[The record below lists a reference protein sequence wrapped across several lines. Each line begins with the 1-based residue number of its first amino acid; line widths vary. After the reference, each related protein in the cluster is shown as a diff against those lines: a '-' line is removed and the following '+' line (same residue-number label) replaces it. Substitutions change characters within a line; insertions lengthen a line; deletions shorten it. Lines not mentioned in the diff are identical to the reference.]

1 VPNHINVRAAHR
13 ELNHQIAPATG
24 SPSASARERASV
36 SANHDAS
43 SAEAA
48 EGTAALVE
56 RLDVMHGLCAVPE
69 AHAIRIPCWASCGP
83 LPVVSSRAD
92 LTVSLEEGSVPMP
105 QTGGSND
112 EGAQRE
118 PFELNTN
125 VAQSARVYDYWLGGK
140 DNFPADRGLGDAIA
154 DQVPTIRT
162 QVRGQ
167 RAFLGRAVRYLAG
180 EAGIRQ
186 FLDIGTG
193 IPTAGNVHDVAQKL
207 APESRVLYVDND
219 PIVLAHSRALVPSSP
234 KGRVAFILADLR
246 DPEAVLADP
255 ALAETLNLTEPVGLV
270 LIGIM
275 PHLRDADDPRRIVTT
290 LVDAL
295 ASGSYLVLSQTT
307 PDFDPEAMRGL
318 AEVSERGGIPNV
330 PRTLADT
337 EPFFAGL
344 ELVEPGLVPLAA
356 WRPDPGTQEDP
367 RSVYAYGAVAR
378 KP

>member
-1 VPNHINVRAAHR
+1 
-13 ELNHQIAPATG
+13 
-24 SPSASARERASV
+24 
-36 SANHDAS
+36 
-43 SAEAA
+43 
-48 EGTAALVE
+48 
-56 RLDVMHGLCAVPE
+56 M
-69 AHAIRIPCWASCGP
+69 IRF
-83 LPVVSSRAD
+83 VQVD
-92 LTVSLEEGSVPMP
+92 VSLEEVNMATQQMPPEIDTTVP
-105 QTGGSND
+105 
-112 EGAQRE
+112 
-118 PFELNTN
+118 
-125 VAQSARVYDYWLGGK
+125 QSARVYDYWLGGK
-140 DNFPADRGLGDAIA
+140 DNFPADRALGDAIA
-154 DQVPTIRT
+154 EQVPTIRT

-234 KGRVAFILADLR
+234 QGRVAFILADLR
-246 DPEAVLADP
+246 DPEAILTDP
-255 ALAETLNLTEPVGLV
+255 ALAETMNLTEPVGLV

-275 PHLRDADDPRRIVTT
+275 HHLRDDDDPRRIVTT

-295 ASGSYLVLSQTT
+295 APGSYLVLSQTT

-356 WRPDPGTQEDP
+356 WRPDPGTQGDP
-367 RSVYAYGAVAR
+367 RAVYAYGAVAR